1 MEVGFS
7 ILMKEF
13 IKAADC
19 DYHSTSDYQIRCPF
33 CFEPLFLKR
42 GTKMVPHFSHYDI
55 SLNAK
60 TCELRAKSV
69 NFYFEKSDI
78 TEGKGQTLL
87 QHYFVFAN
95 CFALFMGIPANNDFS
110 ILNKTF
116 NQQQIDNIKFY
127 TLDEIKRLNKHG
139 ILPEDYLGKFIESNI
154 KFYLYKLNMESIL
167 EKKDAEKIK
176 QEFVK
181 SFFFFTEEYNNHHFN
196 FVESGIEYRRNN
208 TFYNNFEESAK
219 PTLPQ
224 IIEEKSETI
233 KQLLKVA
240 FNDLEIKEIFSIL
253 KLSDKN
259 PCYSIAPNMIPFIEN
274 DIFET
279 NEKKS
284 ISLKKILLFLGQENY
299 FLYKRKEL
307 GSYNIARIKDV
318 DDLSLRLSLIMNFSG
333 RQTKDNLFYKYFPA
347 ITNKLIL
354 IHEPEFKIAK
364 NKYLTLIKKLKK
376 V

>member
-7 ILMKEF
+7 ILKKEY
-13 IKAADC
+13 IKAEYC
-19 DYHSTSDYQIRCPF
+19 DYRSTTDYQIRCPF

-95 CFALFMGIPANNDFS
+95 CFALFMGIPANTDFS
-110 ILNKTF
+110 ILDQTF
-116 NQQQIDNIKFY
+116 NQQQIDNIQNY
-127 TLDEIKRLNKHG
+127 TLDEIKRLNKYD
-139 ILPEDYLGKFIESNI
+139 IIPEDYLCKFIDSNI
-154 KFYLYKLNMESIL
+154 RFYLYKLNMESIL
-167 EKKDAEKIK
+167 EEKEAENIK

-181 SFFFFTEEYNNHHFN
+181 CFFFFTDEFNKHHFN
-196 FVESGIEYRRNN
+196 FVEIGIEYRKGNS
-208 TFYNNFEESAK
+208 FYNDFKESAESI
-219 PTLPQ
+219 LPQ
-224 IIEEKSETI
+224 LIEKKSEII

-240 FNDLEIKEIFSIL
+240 FNDLEIKVIFSIL
-253 KLSDKN
+253 KLSHEI
-259 PCYSIAPNMIPFIEN
+259 PCYSINPNLIPFIEN
-274 DIFET
+274 DFFET

-284 ISLKKILLFLGQENY
+284 ISLKKIFLFLGQNNY
-299 FLYKRKEL
+299 FLFKRKEI
-307 GSYNIARIKDV
+307 GTYWIGRIKDV
-318 DDLSLRLSLIMNFSG
+318 DDLQLRLSLIMNFTE

-347 ITNKLIL
+347 ITTKLTL
-354 IHEPEFKIAK
+354 IHETKFESAK
-364 NKYLTLIKKLKK
+364 NQYLTLINKIK
-376 V
+376 